1 MKRLIKKSNFD
12 NVYAIRF
19 IAFLAIFFA
28 HATISFSPQIKVAS
42 LFSDVNKL
50 LQILNSVAY
59 SLIFV
64 LTGFLNTWSIFEE
77 RFIYKKM
84 NVLRFYMRRL
94 IIVIPL
100 IAIALILAF
109 WLMPNVN
116 SPIPKSSNETLPL
129 WRYLTLSSNF
139 NSIESG
145 NPYSELSNNIWSIE
159 AYLVFIIVWPFLMR
173 TFRRRETTLFAA
185 MFVAYIL
192 FQLLA
197 PEYPSKAFF
206 VVNFF
211 PELSTGA
218 YLAYIS
224 FFKYPNY
231 DKLKE
236 HTRRTIGFTYLGFIL
251 FILFKSRIAYQLTWM
266 PDYIFHIVQKI
277 AIALTLGYLIFEQNF
292 NSNSVLKAAKMKFMN
307 FPGKIVLSLYVYMP
321 VGIILS
327 FLAIE
332 FMMDKETETAALVYR
347 PIIALISTLIIAALS
362 YEYLEKK
369 FVRLRK
375 IYNPTREYNPSGLQD
390 VKAQNT

>member
-1 MKRLIKKSNFD
+1 VKRLIKKSNFD
-12 NVYAIRF
+12 NVNALRF
-19 IAFLAIFFA
+19 IAFLGIFFA
-28 HATISFSPQIKVAS
+28 HAAISFDPQIRIAA

-50 LQILNSVAY
+50 LSTLNSVAY

-84 NVLRFYMRRL
+84 NVLRFYMRR
-94 IIVIPL
+94 IIVVIPL
-100 IAIALILAF
+100 IAIALVLAF
-109 WLMPNVN
+109 WLMPKVN
-116 SPIPKSSNETLPL
+116 SPIPKSTGEELPL
-129 WRYLTLSSNF
+129 WRYLTFSSHF

-145 NPYSELSNNIWSIE
+145 NPYRELSNNLWSTE
-159 AYLVFIIVWPFLMR
+159 AYILFILFWPFLMR
-173 TFRRRETTLFAA
+173 SFRRRETTLFAT
-185 MFVAYIL
+185 MFAAYIV
-192 FQLLA
+192 FQLLVPA
-197 PEYPSKAFF
+197 YPSKSYA
-206 VVNFF
+206 VVNFL
-211 PELSTGA
+211 PELATGS

-251 FILFKSRIAYQLTWM
+251 FILFKNRISSQLAL
-266 PDYIFHIVQKI
+266 PEYVFQIVEKI
-277 AIALTLGYLIFEQNF
+277 AISLTLGYFIFEQNF
-292 NSNSVLKAAKMKFMN
+292 NSNSILKAAKMKFMN

-327 FLAIE
+327 FLAIS
-332 FMMDKETETAALVYR
+332 FMTDIETEAAALVYR
-347 PIIALISTLIIAALS
+347 PLIALTATIIIASLS
-362 YEYLEKK
+362 HEYLEKK

-390 VKAQNT
+390 AKAQNT

>member
-12 NVYAIRF
+12 NVNAIRF
-19 IAFLAIFFA
+19 IAFLAIFFT
-28 HATISFSPQIKVAS
+28 HAAISFDPQIRVGV
-42 LFSDVNKL
+42 LFSDVSKL
-50 LQILNSVAY
+50 LNILNSVAY

-94 IIVIPL
+94 IVVVPL
-100 IAIALILAF
+100 MAIAMVLAF
-109 WLMPNVN
+109 WIMPQVD
-116 SPIPKSSNETLPL
+116 STIPKPSGEVLPL
-129 WRYLTLSSNF
+129 WRYLTFSSHF
-139 NSIESG
+139 NSIESV
-145 NPYSELSNNIWSIE
+145 NPYSELSNNMWSIE
-159 AYLVFIIVWPFLMR
+159 VYILFILFWPFLMH
-173 TFRRRETTLFAA
+173 TFRRRETTLFGI
-185 MFVAYIL
+185 MFAVYIV
-192 FQLLA
+192 FQFLV
-197 PEYPSKAFF
+197 PDYPSKAYLLL
-206 VVNFF
+206 NFL
-211 PELSTGA
+211 PELATGA

-231 DKLKE
+231 DRLKE
-236 HTRRTIGFTYLGFIL
+236 HTRRTLGFTYLGFVL
-251 FILFKSRIAYQLTWM
+251 FILFKNKIGNQL
-266 PDYIFHIVQKI
+266 DYLPEGLFRFVEKI
-277 AIALTLGYLIFEQNF
+277 AISLTLGYFIFEQNF

-327 FLAIE
+327 FLAVS
-332 FMMDKETETAALVYR
+332 FMLDTETEAAALVYR
-347 PIIALISTLIIAALS
+347 PLIALIATLIIASLS
-362 YEYLEKK
+362 HEYLEKK

>member
-28 HATISFSPQIKVAS
+28 HAAISFDPQIKVAA
-42 LFSDVNKL
+42 LFSDVRNL
-50 LQILNSVAY
+50 LDVLNTVAY

-94 IIVIPL
+94 IVVVPL
-100 IAIALILAF
+100 FAIALILGI
-109 WLMPNVN
+109 WLMPSIN
-116 SPIPKSSNETLPL
+116 SPVPRFDGEMLPI
-129 WRYLTLSSNF
+129 WRYFTLTSHFSSF
-139 NSIESG
+139 ESG
-145 NPYSELSNNIWSIE
+145 NPYYELVGNLWSLETYI
-159 AYLVFIIVWPFLMR
+159 YFILVWPFLMR
-173 TFRRRETTLFAA
+173 TFRRKETTLFALLFA
-185 MFVAYIL
+185 GYIA
-192 FQLLA
+192 FQILV
-197 PEYPSKAFF
+197 PDYPSKAFF
-206 VVNFF
+206 ALNYL
-211 PELSTGA
+211 PEFATGS

-251 FILFKSRIAYQLTWM
+251 FILFKNKISAQLNWM
-266 PDYIFHIVQKI
+266 PEQIFQIVEKI
-277 AIALTLGYLIFEQNF
+277 AIALTLGYFIFEQNF

-307 FPGKIVLSLYVYMP
+307 FPGKIVLSLYIYMP
-321 VGIILS
+321 LGVIIS
-327 FLAIE
+327 FLAMG
-332 FMMDKETETAALVYR
+332 FVMDKETEIAALVYR
-347 PIIALISTLIIAALS
+347 PLIALAATIVIASIS

-390 VKAQNT
+390 VKAKNP

>member
-1 MKRLIKKSNFD
+1 VKRLIKKSNFD

-28 HATISFSPQIKVAS
+28 HAAISFSPQIKVAA

-50 LQILNSVAY
+50 LQNLNSVAY

-94 IIVIPL
+94 IVVVPL
-100 IAIALILAF
+100 MAIALILAF
-109 WLMPNVN
+109 WLMPKVN
-116 SPIPKSSNETLPL
+116 SPIPKSPDESLPL
-129 WRYLTLSSNF
+129 WRYFTLSSNF

-145 NPYSELSNNIWSIE
+145 NPYRELCNNLWSIE
-159 AYLVFIIVWPFLMR
+159 AYLLFIIFWPFLMR
-173 TFRRRETTLFAA
+173 TFRRRETTLFLS
-185 MFVAYIL
+185 MFGGYIL
-192 FQLLA
+192 YQLIV
-197 PEYPSKAFF
+197 PDYPSKAFF
-206 VVNFF
+206 VVNYF
-211 PELSTGA
+211 PELATGA

-251 FILFKSRIAYQLTWM
+251 FLLFKNKISYQLAWM
-266 PDYIFHIVQKI
+266 PDYIFLVVEKI
-277 AIALTLGYLIFEQNF
+277 AIALTLGYFIFEQNF

-332 FMMDKETETAALVYR
+332 FMMDKETEAAALVYR
-347 PIIALISTLIIAALS
+347 PIIALISTLTIAALS
-362 YEYLEKK
+362 HEYLEKK